1 MAVIFLLIF
10 VSFSSS
16 NFASALLP
24 TTGPDFSCSADSP
37 TSSQAY
43 VTYISQPPSYKD
55 LGSIADVFGVSHSS
69 VSKANKQVSADGQL
83 VPGQPLLIPIN
94 CGFTGN
100 HYFANVTY
108 RMNRGD
114 NYFHV
119 PATLLENLTNLCAV
133 KDLNLGLNPTDV
145 MPGSD
150 IIFPL
155 FCKCPS
161 KAHSNAGVKFLA
173 TYVWQS
179 IDDVFN
185 RRSRLSRVD
194 PCVTIATISASSSSS
209 LSQTKLIQRSSDPHC
224 YQELISCFTDC
235 TFSSTGGLY
244 L

>member
-185 RRSRLSRVD
+185 VSNKFDSSVLD
-194 PCVTIATISASSSSS
+194 ILAAPQQALPC
-209 LSQTKLIQRSSDPHC
+209 
-224 YQELISCFTDC
+224 
-235 TFSSTGGLY
+235 
-244 L
+244 